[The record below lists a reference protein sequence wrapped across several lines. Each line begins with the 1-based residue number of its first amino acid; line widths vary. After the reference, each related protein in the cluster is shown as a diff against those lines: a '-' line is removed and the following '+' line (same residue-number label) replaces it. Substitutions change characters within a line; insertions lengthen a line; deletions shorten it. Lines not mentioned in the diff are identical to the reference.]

1 MINELHS
8 QKTKALLK
16 SINLLK
22 KDAVKSKIESKD
34 NVRHQRNERL
44 SEDIKLCEVAINAL
58 RKVINDEDKCNLAI
72 KRELEKGPNRIRVLS
87 REELKME
94 VKKFKNISIRIAAEL
109 SKLGQ
114 KVPAYVANIM
124 KEN

>member
-1 MINELHS
+1 M
-8 QKTKALLK
+8 
-16 SINLLK
+16 
-22 KDAVKSKIESKD
+22 
-34 NVRHQRNERL
+34 
-44 SEDIKLCEVAINAL
+44 